1 MNESR
6 LGKNPKSRGSLD
18 RLSSK
23 LSARFWKLSAS
34 TYPPARRA
42 GSPWGP
48 RQEFFWFLNLSRC
61 IYRPLFNDFFIL
73 FLFYSIFIFILAAIL
88 FKIYTTPWTGGM
100 GIAQTRRIEIPN
112 SVLCLLIW
120 PKGDAR
126 LQNIMRGGVPTHS
139 FWDID
144 FWFFAKFIICGIFYH
159 IKSQLGCDPLK
170 GVIQGAPP
178 WKLVFWESWPCLW
191 R

>member
-1 MNESR
+1 MQKPDNFSLYNFSMQNPDINSLYHFLLQKPDSR

-112 SVLCLLIW
+112 SV
-120 PKGDAR
+120 G
-126 LQNIMRGGVPTHS
+126 T
-139 FWDID
+139 F
-144 FWFFAKFIICGIFYH
+144 
-159 IKSQLGCDPLK
+159 
-170 GVIQGAPP
+170 
-178 WKLVFWESWPCLW
+178 
-191 R
+191 

>member
-1 MNESR
+1 MTDIVHMTDHLLWKTWSFTYLAPDCIYKGRKGKFSHKSR

-112 SVLCLLIW
+112 SV
-120 PKGDAR
+120 G
-126 LQNIMRGGVPTHS
+126 T
-139 FWDID
+139 F
-144 FWFFAKFIICGIFYH
+144 
-159 IKSQLGCDPLK
+159 
-170 GVIQGAPP
+170 
-178 WKLVFWESWPCLW
+178 
-191 R
+191 